1 MEQDPVFYKRFS
13 EILKDAIKAYRDE
26 RLREKDYL
34 AQVTEIMQAVLNRTG
49 DNVPVRLNGHEVA
62 KAYYGIVKET
72 IQPGES
78 GEDRSEAFAKAAL
91 EVENIVERNRIVN
104 WVDNIDVQNRM
115 RIEIEDMLF
124 DWKEQE
130 GIELTFEEIDRIL
143 DQSIDV
149 ARVRCP

>member
-1 MEQDPVFYKRFS
+1 M
-13 EILKDAIKAYRDE
+13 
-26 RLREKDYL
+26 
-34 AQVTEIMQAVLNRTG
+34 TG
-49 DNVPVRLNGHEVA
+49 VQTCALP
-62 KAYYGIVKET
+62 I
-72 IQPGES
+72 
-78 GEDRSEAFAKAAL
+78 FARAAL

>member
-1 MEQDPVFYKRFS
+1 
-13 EILKDAIKAYRDE
+13 
-26 RLREKDYL
+26 
-34 AQVTEIMQAVLNRTG
+34 
-49 DNVPVRLNGHEVA
+49 VRLNGHEVA

-78 GEDRSEAFAKAAL
+78 REDRSEAFARAAL

>member
-1 MEQDPVFYKRFS
+1 
-13 EILKDAIKAYRDE
+13 
-26 RLREKDYL
+26 
-34 AQVTEIMQAVLNRTG
+34 
-49 DNVPVRLNGHEVA
+49 
-62 KAYYGIVKET
+62 
-72 IQPGES
+72 
-78 GEDRSEAFAKAAL
+78 
-91 EVENIVERNRIVN
+91 VENIVERNRIVN